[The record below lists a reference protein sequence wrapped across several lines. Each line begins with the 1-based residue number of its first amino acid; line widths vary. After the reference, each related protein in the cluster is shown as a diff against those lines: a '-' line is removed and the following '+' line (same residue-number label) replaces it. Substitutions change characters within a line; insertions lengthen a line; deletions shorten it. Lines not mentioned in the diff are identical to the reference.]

1 MIERYIKKTVYTM
14 YKVKDYYDFINES
27 KTSSDNIIG
36 LEKVLKLPHNS
47 GVFTSVNYNKNSGD
61 LVIEQPKDLNPMDSG
76 AVLGAI
82 NQNKKDIKKLYS
94 GIKKVV
100 IGDLSISI

>member
-1 MIERYIKKTVYTM
+1 MSW
-14 YKVKDYYDFINES
+14 VKDYYDFINES
-27 KTSSDNIIG
+27 KTTADNIIG

-47 GVFTSVNYNKNSGD
+47 GVFTSVNYEKNNGQ

-82 NQNKKDIKKLYS
+82 NQNKNDVKKLYS

-100 IGDLSISI
+100 IGDLTISI